1 MSSKVRKQEKSAD
14 LDRGRVDQKRRTR
27 GLILVSAAALVAAGG
42 TPTVAEAADA
52 AEVSRRTAFRYFPTQ
67 QKLLTEAALEGLR
80 APMEAMLAVAP
91 CGSKAH
97 DVELRVSALIDQMQ
111 SMAIRNES
119 LLRTMI
125 HQTVLERSNTAT
137 PRRGTRRIDWIEA
150 ALKPL
155 LKTIGAKAHARLVCG
170 LALCGG
176 IEALLVLRDICGL
189 TEIEAI
195 EVSRW
200 AAHALLKQTLIEFDS
215 NARTR
220 RRRKNSAMADKRLRA
235 GP

>member
-1 MSSKVRKQEKSAD
+1 MSSKVRKQVRVSD

-27 GLILVSAAALVAAGG
+27 SLILASAAALVAAGG

-52 AEVSRRTAFRYFPTQ
+52 AEVSRRTAYRYFPTQ

-80 APMEAMLAVAP
+80 APMATMLADVPSGADAHNVA
-91 CGSKAH
+91 AR
-97 DVELRVSALIDQMQ
+97 LSALIEQMQ
-111 SMAIRNES
+111 SMAISNES

-125 HQTVLERSNTAT
+125 HQTVLERGSTAS

-150 ALKPL
+150 ALQPL
-155 LKTIGAKAHARLVCG
+155 ANRVTGKQYARLVCAV
-170 LALCGG
+170 ALCGG

-189 TEIEAI
+189 SDSDAI

-200 AAHALLKQTLIEFDS
+200 AAQSLLKQTLEESSI
-215 NARTR
+215 AVRRPKKRT
-220 RRRKNSAMADKRLRA
+220 
-235 GP
+235 

>member
-1 MSSKVRKQEKSAD
+1 LPVSSKVHKQVRVSE
-14 LDRGRVDQKRRTR
+14 LNRGRVNQKLRTR
-27 GLILVSAAALVAAGG
+27 RRILVSAAALVAAGA
-42 TPTVAEAADA
+42 TPTVTEAADA
-52 AEVSRRTAFRYFPTQ
+52 AEVSRRTAYRYFPTQ
-67 QKLLTEAALEGLR
+67 EKLLTEAALEGLR
-80 APMEAMLAVAP
+80 GPMTAMLADAP
-91 CGSKAH
+91 SGSDAH
-97 DVELRVSALIDQMQ
+97 DVGMRLSVLIEQMQ

-125 HQTVLERSNTAT
+125 HQTVLERSSAAM

-155 LKTIGAKAHARLVCG
+155 AKRISAKAYARLVSG

-189 TEIEAI
+189 SEVEAI

-200 AAHALLKQTLIEFDS
+200 AAQALLKQTLGEFETS
-215 NARTR
+215 AATIGKTR
-220 RRRKNSAMADKRLRA
+220 RRKKSSKARS
-235 GP
+235 G

>member
-1 MSSKVRKQEKSAD
+1 VSSKVRRPARPSQLNRE
-14 LDRGRVDQKRRTR
+14 RVNQKRRTR
-27 GLILVSAAALVAAGG
+27 GNILIFAAALVAAGK

-52 AEVSRRTAFRYFPTQ
+52 AKVSRRTAYRYFPTQ
-67 QKLLTEAALEGLR
+67 KKLLTEAALEGLR
-80 APMEAMLAVAP
+80 VPMAAMLADTP
-91 CGSKAH
+91 SGSDAH
-97 DVELRVSALIDQMQ
+97 DVNLRVSALIYQMQ

-125 HQTVLERSNTAT
+125 HQTVLERSAAAT

-150 ALKPL
+150 ALNPL
-155 LKTIGAKAHARLVCG
+155 AKRIAAKAYTRLVCG

-189 TEIEAI
+189 SEFKAI

-200 AAHALLKQTLIEFDS
+200 AAQALLKQTMTEFEA
-215 NARTR
+215 NERTLVKVR
-220 RRRKNSAMADKRLRA
+220 RLKKSSKVR
-235 GP
+235 G

>member
-1 MSSKVRKQEKSAD
+1 VSSKVRKQVRVSD

-27 GLILVSAAALVAAGG
+27 SLILASAAALVAGGG

-52 AEVSRRTAFRYFPTQ
+52 AEVSRRTAYRYFPTQ

-80 APMEAMLAVAP
+80 APMAAMLDEMPSGADAHNVA
-91 CGSKAH
+91 AR
-97 DVELRVSALIDQMQ
+97 LSALIEQMQ

-125 HQTVLERSNTAT
+125 HQTVLERSLAL

-150 ALKPL
+150 ALQPL
-155 LKTIGAKAHARLVCG
+155 TNRVTGKQYARLVCAV
-170 LALCGG
+170 ALCGG

-189 TEIEAI
+189 SDADAI

-200 AAHALLKQTLIEFDS
+200 AAQALLKQTLNES
-215 NARTR
+215 VSTR
-220 RRRKNSAMADKRLRA
+220 VNSGQVRRRKKEK
-235 GP
+235 